1 MGHLSAPDRHPGLN
15 VKSCDSTGRL
25 PSVPAPYALVFGG
38 TANPPQ
44 MATLSTILLFPL
56 LVLLGVILWISE
68 SRDQRIRRWVAS
80 GVSQREAARRLGISR
95 YAVSKALAAA

>member
-1 MGHLSAPDRHPGLN
+1 
-15 VKSCDSTGRL
+15 
-25 PSVPAPYALVFGG
+25 
-38 TANPPQ
+38 

-56 LVLLGVILWISE
+56 LVLLGVILWVSE

-80 GVSQREAARRLGISR
+80 GISQREAARRLNISR